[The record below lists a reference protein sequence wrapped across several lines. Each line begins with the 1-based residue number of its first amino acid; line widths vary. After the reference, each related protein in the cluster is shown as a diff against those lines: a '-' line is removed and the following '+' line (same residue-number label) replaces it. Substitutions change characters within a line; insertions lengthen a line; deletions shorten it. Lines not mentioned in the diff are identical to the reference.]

1 MRRSCIVVAELLFCR
16 PPVDKNPDLR
26 NHPVMSERR
35 PEDLTILVVED
46 YEDTS
51 LAMRLAL
58 EHKGY
63 HIIEASDGAQAVKL
77 AEGVRPEVVLM
88 DLNLPVLDGFA
99 AAERIRAN
107 PELKETVIV
116 AVTAYHDPDL
126 RSRALRS
133 EERRVGKE
141 CRSRWSPYH

>member
-1 MRRSCIVVAELLFCR
+1 
-16 PPVDKNPDLR
+16 
-26 NHPVMSERR
+26 MSERR

-63 HIIEASDGAQAVKL
+63 HILEASDGEQAVKI
-77 AEGVRPEVVLM
+77 AASVRPEVVLM
-88 DLNLPVLDGFA
+88 DLHLPGLDGCG

-116 AVTAYHDPDL
+116 AVTAHHDQDL
-126 RSRALRS
+126 RARALAAGCNAFVTKPIDFEWLGDLIS
-133 EERRVGKE
+133 NLL
-141 CRSRWSPYH
+141 P

>member
-1 MRRSCIVVAELLFCR
+1 MAEKL
-16 PPVDKNPDLR
+16 
-26 NHPVMSERR
+26 

-58 EHKGY
+58 ERKGY
-63 HIIEASDGAQAVKL
+63 HILEASDGEQAVEVANSL
-77 AEGVRPEVVLM
+77 RPEVILM
-88 DLNLPVLDGFA
+88 DLTLPVLDGFA

-116 AVTAYHDPDL
+116 AVTAHHDQDL
-126 RSRALRS
+126 RARAVAAGCNAFVTKPIDFDWLGDLIS
-133 EERRVGKE
+133 NLL
-141 CRSRWSPYH
+141 P

>member
-1 MRRSCIVVAELLFCR
+1 
-16 PPVDKNPDLR
+16 
-26 NHPVMSERR
+26 MSERR

-63 HIIEASDGAQAVKL
+63 HIVEASDGEQAVRL
-77 AEGVRPEVVLM
+77 AESERPEVILM

-116 AVTAYHDPDL
+116 AVTAHHDPEL
-126 RSRALRS
+126 RSRALAAGCNAFVTKPIDFEWLGDLIS
-133 EERRVGKE
+133 NLL
-141 CRSRWSPYH
+141 P

>member
-1 MRRSCIVVAELLFCR
+1 
-16 PPVDKNPDLR
+16 
-26 NHPVMSERR
+26 MSERR

-58 EHKGY
+58 ERKGY
-63 HIIEASDGAQAVKL
+63 HILEASDGEQAVRV
-77 AEGVRPEVVLM
+77 AADVRPDVVLM

-107 PELKETVIV
+107 PELKETIIV
-116 AVTAYHDPDL
+116 AVTAHQDHDL
-126 RSRALRS
+126 RARALAAGCKAFVTKPIDFEWLDDLIS
-133 EERRVGKE
+133 NLL
-141 CRSRWSPYH
+141 P

>member
-1 MRRSCIVVAELLFCR
+1 MT
-16 PPVDKNPDLR
+16 PPR
-26 NHPVMSERR
+26 A
-35 PEDLTILVVED
+35 EDLTILIVED

-63 HIIEASDGAQAVKL
+63 HIIEASDGEQAVRL
-77 AEGVRPEVVLM
+77 AASERPEVVLM

-99 AAERIRAN
+99 AAQRIRAN

-116 AVTAYHDPDL
+116 AVTAHHDPEL
-126 RSRALRS
+126 RARALAAGCNAFVTKPIDFEWLGDLIS
-133 EERRVGKE
+133 NLL
-141 CRSRWSPYH
+141 P

>member
-1 MRRSCIVVAELLFCR
+1 
-16 PPVDKNPDLR
+16 
-26 NHPVMSERR
+26 MSERR

-63 HIIEASDGAQAVKL
+63 HIVEASDGEQAVRL
-77 AEGVRPEVVLM
+77 AASERPEVILM

-116 AVTAYHDPDL
+116 AVTAHHDQDL
-126 RSRALRS
+126 RARALAAGCNAFVTKPIDFEWLGDLIS
-133 EERRVGKE
+133 NLL
-141 CRSRWSPYH
+141 P

>member
-1 MRRSCIVVAELLFCR
+1 MSVR
-16 PPVDKNPDLR
+16 P
-26 NHPVMSERR
+26 

-63 HIIEASDGAQAVKL
+63 HILEASDGAQAVEV
-77 AEGVRPEVVLM
+77 AARERPDVVLM

-99 AAERIRAN
+99 ATGHIRAN
-107 PELKETVIV
+107 PDLKEMVIV
-116 AVTAYHDPDL
+116 AVTAHHDPEL
-126 RSRALRS
+126 RTRALS
-133 EERRVGKE
+133 AGCNAFVTKPVDFEWLGELISNLLTLEEEGVD
-141 CRSRWSPYH
+141 SSQ

>member
-1 MRRSCIVVAELLFCR
+1 
-16 PPVDKNPDLR
+16 
-26 NHPVMSERR
+26 MSERR
-35 PEDLTILVVED
+35 PEDVTILVVED

-63 HIIEASDGAQAVKL
+63 HILEASDGEQAVRV
-77 AEGVRPEVVLM
+77 AESVRPEVILM
-88 DLNLPVLDGFA
+88 DLNLPVLDGFS

-116 AVTAYHDPDL
+116 AVTAHHDQDL
-126 RSRALRS
+126 RARALAAGCNAY
-133 EERRVGKE
+133 VTK
-141 CRSRWSPYH
+141 PIDFDFLNDLLTNLMN

>member
-1 MRRSCIVVAELLFCR
+1 MSVR
-16 PPVDKNPDLR
+16 P
-26 NHPVMSERR
+26 

-63 HIIEASDGAQAVKL
+63 HILEASDGAQAVEV
-77 AEGVRPEVVLM
+77 ATRERPDVVLM

-99 AAERIRAN
+99 ATGHIRAN
-107 PELKETVIV
+107 PDLKDAVIV
-116 AVTAYHDPDL
+116 AVTAHHDPEL
-126 RSRALRS
+126 RARALAAGCNAFVTKPVDFEWLGELIS
-133 EERRVGKE
+133 NLLT
-141 CRSRWSPYH
+141 